1 MQRAFFERTKSIAG
15 IAFLVIGI
23 FILHEHVDRA
33 MAQLS
38 HIFGHAGIALPAV
51 FLVALRVVQP
61 YAADHQRFLQDFVM
75 QIVTSSWPLVL
86 VVVGTVLSRE
96 RSGDEGNALPK
107 QNSKS
112 VDLIDRRSTLK

>member
-1 MQRAFFERTKSIAG
+1 MKRAFFERTKSIAG
-15 IAFLVIGI
+15 IASLVIGL

-51 FLVALRVVQP
+51 FLVASRIVQP

-75 QIVTSSWPLVL
+75 QILTSSWPLVL

-96 RSGDEGNALPK
+96 RSGDEATHFQNR
-107 QNSKS
+107 NSKC
-112 VDLIDRRSTLK
+112 VDLINRRSTLK

>member
-1 MQRAFFERTKSIAG
+1 MKRAFFERTKSIAG

-23 FILHEHVDRA
+23 SILHEHVDRA

-51 FLVALRVVQP
+51 FLVASRVVQP
-61 YAADHQRFLQDFVM
+61 YAADHQRFLQDFVL

-107 QNSKS
+107 QNTKC
-112 VDLIDRRSTLK
+112 VDLINRRSTLK